1 MNYHRQEIQEWLS
14 SFRTS
19 YKEERGFQI
28 RAHQYGVKEAW
39 RMQEE
44 DEYLS
49 EIACDLMDGP
59 DPEDRRPKSRRP
71 ESYDI

>member
-1 MNYHRQEIQEWLS
+1 MNNYRQEIQEWLN

-19 YKEERGFQI
+19 YDATVGFQI
-28 RAHQYGVKEAW
+28 RAHQYGVKEAR
-39 RMQEE
+39 RMQDE

-49 EIACDLMDGP
+49 EIACELMDGP

-71 ESYDI
+71 AS

>member
-1 MNYHRQEIQEWLS
+1 MSPYSTSKEIQEWLNRFS
-14 SFRTS
+14 TTYS
-19 YKEERGFQI
+19 EERGFQI

-59 DPEDRRPKSRRP
+59 DPEDRRPKSRRAA
-71 ESYDI
+71 S

>member
-1 MNYHRQEIQEWLS
+1 MSIYFNFKEIQEFVN

-19 YKEERGFQI
+19 YSDEKGFQV
-28 RAHQYGVKEAW
+28 RANQYGVKEAW
-39 RMQEE
+39 RMQDE

-49 EIACDLMDGP
+49 EIACELMDGP

-71 ESYDI
+71 AS

>member
-1 MNYHRQEIQEWLS
+1 MSPYDTSKEIQEWFN

-19 YKEERGFQI
+19 YDATVGFQI

-49 EIACDLMDGP
+49 EIACDLMDGS

-71 ESYDI
+71 ES

>member
-1 MNYHRQEIQEWLS
+1 MSPYDTSKEIREWLN
-14 SFRTS
+14 SFRTP
-19 YKEERGFQI
+19 YDAKVGFQI

-59 DPEDRRPKSRRP
+59 DPEDRRPESRRP
-71 ESYDI
+71 KS